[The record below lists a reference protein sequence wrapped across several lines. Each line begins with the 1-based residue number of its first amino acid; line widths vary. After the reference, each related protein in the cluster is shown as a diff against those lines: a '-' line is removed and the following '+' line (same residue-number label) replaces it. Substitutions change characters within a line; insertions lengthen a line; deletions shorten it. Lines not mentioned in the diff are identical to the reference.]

1 LSEYKE
7 QQDFSASGSA
17 ESPHVLHV
25 HMLGDLTFAY
35 EDRKIDCLSNR
46 SKLIW
51 TILAYLIY
59 NRGKLVRTE
68 ELISIAGNSSKNVN
82 PSNAMR
88 TAIFRARQMLDELV
102 GNTEHT
108 FLISQNGGYMWKP
121 DIPTVIDFVEFEGLM
136 AELEDHPDD
145 YKRMLAAFWLYDGR
159 FLSLQSSELWVIPL
173 QTYYHKLY
181 ETLLG
186 RMLPVL
192 EKDKKYFDAICVC
205 RKTLLLDPFVER
217 NYRNLMRFLLL
228 NNEREE
234 VIKVYKD
241 LSKMLMSGFGALPD
255 QDSRALYCEALSTC
269 PSEPLLPEE
278 VMCLLDEQ
286 EQVRGALVCDYD
298 FFKILYQAHARSIER
313 TGIAIHTAVVSL
325 KSDGKGGGRNDLS
338 HAMDLLEQTMR
349 TSLRR
354 GDVITRCSASQFIVM
369 LLSADL
375 ENSRKVCE
383 RFIAAFKSNYQNSHY
398 WIEYSVYP
406 VRTGARS

>member
-1 LSEYKE
+1 
-7 QQDFSASGSA
+7 
-17 ESPHVLHV
+17 
-25 HMLGDLTFAY
+25 
-35 EDRKIDCLSNR
+35 
-46 SKLIW
+46 
-51 TILAYLIY
+51 
-59 NRGKLVRTE
+59 
-68 ELISIAGNSSKNVN
+68 
-82 PSNAMR
+82 
-88 TAIFRARQMLDELV
+88 
-102 GNTEHT
+102 
-108 FLISQNGGYMWKP
+108 
-121 DIPTVIDFVEFEGLM
+121 
-136 AELEDHPDD
+136 
-145 YKRMLAAFWLYDGR
+145 
-159 FLSLQSSELWVIPL
+159 
-173 QTYYHKLY
+173 
-181 ETLLG
+181 
-186 RMLPVL
+186 MLPVL

-255 QDSRALYCEALSTC
+255 QDSRALYREALSTC

-325 KSDGKGGGRNDLS
+325 KSDGKGGGKNDPS

-369 LLSADL
+369 LLSANL

-383 RFIAAFKSNYQNSHY
+383 RFIAAFKSNYPNSHY
-398 WIEYSVYP
+398 RIEYSVYP